1 MISSRWPRAR
11 RAGAVLAASLA
22 LATAPVRAE
31 ETSWTGFYL
40 GGHLGTLFSTT
51 SFSDPNGFPI
61 YGGSVSAGGLAAG
74 GQAGYGWQVA
84 PRWVL
89 GVEGEFSVLGA
100 QGSNTCQQW
109 SMTIIG
115 NTCQATPRELATL
128 AGRAGFLLEPGGK
141 TMVYGK
147 AGIAWLRSDVSIA
160 QNGLPSPGE
169 WASLVPLSA
178 TPNGAA
184 ATTASVSSF
193 GPMLGAGF
201 EYAFAPRWSL
211 KGEYSY
217 LRFGGMSLAV
227 PGPVDINND
236 GTVTNLDA
244 AGASYLRQDLHL
256 AKIGLNYRFGGPA
269 GGRPAAA
276 AGDAAATEA
285 PYQPG
290 WEFDVGARFWF
301 SSGRNQNQTVGT
313 TATVSRLTYGGVV
326 GQTGELFARVDS
338 PFDVFAK
345 GMVGGGSLS
354 RGSMYDED
362 WGLDPGLASVPSAY
376 QVTRSD
382 VLGSINYITGDIG
395 YALMRGRDHRIG
407 PFVGYTR
414 YETVMNA
421 VGCPSGCSWQVDP
434 TTIMINQT
442 DAWQAIRLGISAEAV
457 LWKRLKVGADIAWL
471 PYVRYDGVDRHFL
484 RNIAFPV
491 AGNGTGV
498 QGELIL
504 TWMATEKFGIGIGGR
519 YWAMQSSSA
528 METGLYNAPNSFP
541 VETDRYGVFLQASY
555 KFTAPR

>member
-1 MISSRWPRAR
+1 LISSRWPRAR

-31 ETSWTGFYL
+31 EASWTGFYL

-236 GTVTNLDA
+236 GTNDYTVVVAAPTCLLMKAAEGYSVDFAASAPKDSYWNIQAVATDTRTGVTVTVNQGVRVRL
-244 AGASYLRQDLHL
+244 
-256 AKIGLNYRFGGPA
+256 
-269 GGRPAAA
+269 
-276 AGDAAATEA
+276 AAT
-285 PYQPG
+285 
-290 WEFDVGARFWF
+290 
-301 SSGRNQNQTVGT
+301 
-313 TATVSRLTYGGVV
+313 AT
-326 GQTGELFARVDS
+326 
-338 PFDVFAK
+338 
-345 GMVGGGSLS
+345 
-354 RGSMYDED
+354 
-362 WGLDPGLASVPSAY
+362 
-376 QVTRSD
+376 
-382 VLGSINYITGDIG
+382 
-395 YALMRGRDHRIG
+395 
-407 PFVGYTR
+407 
-414 YETVMNA
+414 
-421 VGCPSGCSWQVDP
+421 C
-434 TTIMINQT
+434 
-442 DAWQAIRLGISAEAV
+442 
-457 LWKRLKVGADIAWL
+457 
-471 PYVRYDGVDRHFL
+471 
-484 RNIAFPV
+484 
-491 AGNGTGV
+491 
-498 QGELIL
+498 
-504 TWMATEKFGIGIGGR
+504 
-519 YWAMQSSSA
+519 
-528 METGLYNAPNSFP
+528 
-541 VETDRYGVFLQASY
+541 
-555 KFTAPR
+555 